1 MIVGSSPVAVTKT
14 SDFVPAL
21 SKEFL
26 DIQATIKCGFTLKR
40 VADMTRTYSHNKINF
55 TFRNYVN
62 SDR

>member
-1 MIVGSSPVAVTKT
+1 MRINCATATIFSAS
-14 SDFVPAL
+14 F
-21 SKEFL
+21 KEFL
-26 DIQATIKCGFTLKR
+26 DIQATIMCGFTLKR